1 MICEFREIHLNV
13 ILSLIWWKQAFN
25 LKWFYRWIT
34 HQYTSTGSNR
44 MQRSNDNKSIEISI
58 PTFPLVWFF
67 FFRSLVNL
75 ASNEQ
80 GFFEFSHSFTRWKL
94 SREKKYLRKETNF
107 FRISFTINSVIYL
120 NKYHG
125 NANINVSLDFHVQQM
140 HWTVCDDFIILYI
153 YTYRNR
159 KLLE

>member
-1 MICEFREIHLNV
+1 MICEFWEIHLNV

-58 PTFPLVWFF
+58 PTFSLVCFF
-67 FFRSLVNL
+67 FLSLPSSPRFKCTRIFRIFSFVYTVKI
-75 ASNEQ
+75 EQ
-80 GFFEFSHSFTRWKL
+80 I
-94 SREKKYLRKETNF
+94 KKQYLRKETNF

-140 HWTVCDDFIILYI
+140 HWTVCDDFIILN
-153 YTYRNR
+153 RN
-159 KLLE
+159 LLE